1 MSLVDLT
8 LCEKEPIHIPGLIQP
23 HGMALSYDSISHNIT
38 GGSENFPHI
47 HSLIDSS
54 IDTLFSTEWLEKLSI
69 LSTTPS
75 RMVQIFPKHSIKFLL
90 SSPVDVIQY
99 RSGSEMI
106 VEFVTSP
113 SSDALDSS
121 NDGLGEITQRL
132 LSVSSI
138 EGMCDQAAV
147 EVQSMTSYDRVMIYQ
162 FDSDFN
168 GSVISEAKRETMDSY
183 LGLNYPASDIPAQAR
198 ELYRKNLVR
207 CIIDV
212 DYQPIGFI
220 RHSAYPPLDM
230 TYSHLRSVSPVHIE
244 YLQNM
249 GVQATMT
256 ISILLDGMLWGL
268 IACHHHKAYQLSLD
282 NLELVENFAKIFA
295 SLLKTRIEAEEGHR
309 TVQLHS
315 TLETIAASIQTDRND
330 RELIPLLSNHAEMFS
345 SLFKAD
351 GFAFIIEDE
360 MITFHHECSKEELLN
375 TIHHIQPLMESGT
388 FFTSTLINNFPD
400 FPQKRLIEC
409 SGLILIEVP
418 MNTPSYWLWFKREKA
433 KTVTWGGNPYEKAT
447 LNDKGG
453 ISPRKSFAAFK
464 ETVRYQCDPWKKSE
478 IDFGSTFM
486 SIILKL
492 YHVFTAQK
500 KMLLQQTQIQKM
512 EDEKLLHYK
521 QLLESLVDLIEQR
534 DAYTAGHTRRV
545 AVYCDLI
552 AKKIGMDI
560 DQRSQLYEASILHD
574 IGKIVVPDSILL
586 KPGRLD
592 NSEYEL
598 IKSHLTTGYQML
610 NRISYYRPLAEII
623 RCHHEKYDG
632 SGYPQGLMGDDISL
646 SSHIMIV
653 ADAIDAMT
661 SNRIYQPRRTMTSAL
676 EEIVRYKGVWYHPR
690 VVDAAV
696 LALQNVD
703 GDTVASQVPI
713 TPMERARFSYYFK
726 DQLTGVYN
734 EAYLHMIVNNMI
746 PDVFYSHYLLI
757 EIKGMS
763 NYNTQHGW
771 HSGSILIQTIS
782 EKLLKILSSEN
793 IFRVFGDDFVVG
805 SHSSEK
811 IKSYK
816 KKLTHPIEGIN
827 LIIRELNINDLIK
840 MLQE

>member
-1 MSLVDLT
+1 MNLVDLSV
-8 LCEKEPIHIPGLIQP
+8 CEREPIHIPGLIQP
-23 HGMALSYDSISHNIT
+23 HGMVISYDSTNHNIT
-38 GGSENFPHI
+38 GGSENFPRLNEI
-47 HSLIDSS
+47 IGAS
-54 IDTLFSTEWLEKLSI
+54 IDTVFSEEWLQKFSLLATI
-69 LSTTPS
+69 PS
-75 RMVQIFPKHSIKFLL
+75 RMVQTFSKQVIHTLPT
-90 SSPVDVIQY
+90 SPVDVVQY
-99 RSGSEMI
+99 RSGDEM
-106 VEFVTSP
+106 VLEFITSP
-113 SSDALDSS
+113 DSDVLGSSYDE
-121 NDGLGEITQRL
+121 LGETTQRL
-132 LSVSSI
+132 LSAASI
-138 EGMCDQAAV
+138 EGMCDQAAI
-147 EVQSMTSYDRVMIYQ
+147 EVQSMTSYDRVMIYK
-162 FDSDFN
+162 FDSNFN
-168 GSVISEAKRETMDSY
+168 GSVIAEAKRETMDSY
-183 LGLNYPASDIPAQAR
+183 LGLNYPASDIPTQAR

-212 DYQPIGFI
+212 DYRPIGFI
-220 RHSAYPPLDM
+220 RHPSYPQLDM

-256 ISILLDGMLWGL
+256 ISILIDGMLWGL
-268 IACHHHKAYQLSLD
+268 IACHHHKAYQLSLE
-282 NLELVENFAKIFA
+282 NLKLVENFAKIFA
-295 SLLKTRIEAEEGHR
+295 SLLKARIETEEGHR

-315 TLETIAASIQTDRND
+315 TLEAIAASIQTDRSN
-330 RELIPLLSNHAEMFS
+330 RELTALLSNHAEMFS

-351 GFAFIIEDE
+351 GFAFIIGEE
-360 MITFHHECSKEELLN
+360 MVTFNHDFSKEELLD
-375 TIHHIQPLMESGT
+375 TIQHIQPLIENG
-388 FFTSTLINNFPD
+388 FFYTSALINTFPD
-400 FPQKRLIEC
+400 FSQKWLIEC

-418 MNTPSYWLWFKREKA
+418 TNIPSYWLWCKREKA

-478 IDFGSTFM
+478 IDFGTTFI

-492 YHVFTAQK
+492 YEVFTAQK
-500 KMLLQQTQIQKM
+500 KMLLQENQIQRM

-552 AKKIGMDI
+552 AKTIGMDT

-592 NSEYEL
+592 KSEYEL
-598 IKSHLTTGYQML
+598 IQSHLTMGYQML

-646 SSHIMIV
+646 ASHIMIV

-661 SNRIYQPRRTMTSAL
+661 SNRIYQPRRTMANAI
-676 EEIVRYKGVWYHPR
+676 EEIVRYKGIWYHPR

-696 LALQNVD
+696 LALQNVS
-703 GDTVASQVPI
+703 GDIVASQVPV
-713 TPMERARFSYYFK
+713 TPMERARLSYYFK

-734 EAYLHMIVNNMI
+734 ESYLHMIVNNMI

-763 NYNTQHGW
+763 NYNAHHGW
-771 HSGSILIQTIS
+771 HSGSMLIQTIS
-782 EKLLKILSSEN
+782 EKLLKVISSEH

-805 SHSSEK
+805 SNSLEK
-811 IKSYK
+811 IQSYK
-816 KKLTHPIEGIN
+816 KKLNHSIEGID